1 MQKGTVRDHG
11 AFAAQGAQG
20 KEIKSKPV
28 QNAQGLFGQE
38 HANLKN
44 QPQNQ
49 TNVTRDRVCRKARG
63 LTKRMGQNVKN
74 GLTTGLSGCI
84 LH

>member
-1 MQKGTVRDHG
+1 MQKGTVRNHG
-11 AFAAQGAQG
+11 AFSAQGTQG

-28 QNAQGLFGQE
+28 QNAQGLFVQE
-38 HANLKN
+38 HANFKN
-44 QPQNQ
+44 QPRNQ
-49 TNVTRDRVCRKARG
+49 TKNTRIRVCHKMIA
-63 LTKRMGQNVKN
+63 LTKRMGQNAKN